1 MNKYLVSRDLSPIR
15 SVLRNPW
22 ESASERTKR
31 YYIRKAGQGVTAVL
45 QDIAPNVSAPL
56 FKEVCSSKSIRHS
69 LLIDEDSDDG
79 TTINETLMEALAEC
93 YYAAS
98 CWETRRQILSVMAD
112 KVSFKRLQCWI
123 PDLTKHRYTEAKR
136 HCLIHGRGAPIQP
149 DPTPRMRVPTA
160 QIDHFI
166 AFITSS
172 HVVQDLPFGER
183 AITLSTKE
191 TIKVPNIIRTLLPER
206 IVKQYTTY
214 CEESGFVALGRSTLL
229 RILKRCAASVRKS
242 LQGLDYVS
250 SSGAQAFDDL
260 SEITETLGDLGQGMG
275 WVKRQQHLLRESK
288 RYLKSDYKV
297 HFYP

>member
-1 MNKYLVSRDLSPIR
+1 M
-15 SVLRNPW
+15 LRNPW
-22 ESASERTKR
+22 ESVSDRTKR
-31 YYIRKAGQGVTAVL
+31 YYIRKAGQSVTAVL
-45 QDIAPNVSAPL
+45 QDIAPNDSAPL
-56 FKEVCSSKSIRHS
+56 FKEICSSKSIRHS
-69 LLIDEDSDDG
+69 LFIDEDSDDG
-79 TTINETLMEALAEC
+79 TTIDETLMEALAEC

-112 KVSFKRLQCWI
+112 KVSFKRMQRWI

-149 DPTPRMRVPTA
+149 DSTPKMRVSTA
-160 QIDHFI
+160 QIHHFI

-191 TIKVPNIIRTLLPER
+191 TIKVPNVIRTLLPER
-206 IVKQYTTY
+206 IVKQYTSY

-229 RILKRCAASVRKS
+229 RILKSCGASVRKS
-242 LQGLDYVS
+242 LQGLDYIS

-288 RYLKSDYKV
+288 RYLKSDFKV
-297 HFYP
+297 PFYP